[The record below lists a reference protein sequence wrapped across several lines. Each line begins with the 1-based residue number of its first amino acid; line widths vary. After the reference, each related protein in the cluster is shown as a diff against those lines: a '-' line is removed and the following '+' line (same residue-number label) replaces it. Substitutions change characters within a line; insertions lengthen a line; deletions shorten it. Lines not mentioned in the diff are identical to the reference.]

1 MDIEAEIQSIKARN
15 ERVEQDKAWEISWAR
30 RLFIAASTYVIA
42 GVWLLL
48 INDTYPFLKAFV
60 PSVGYILS
68 TLSLPFV
75 KKWWIKN

>member
-60 PSVGYILS
+60 PSRGYILS